1 MMRSKTRIIR
11 YFTIETNNKNL
22 QNMKKSLLVILCMTL
37 SFSIFAQEAADKHLA
52 KLPAVDIQTL
62 DGAVFNTKDI
72 QNDGKPV
79 IISLWATW
87 CKPCIAELLAIADE
101 YEDWVEETG
110 VKLYAISIDDAK
122 TSARVAPF
130 VNGKGWEY
138 TVLLDVNSDFK
149 RAMNVNDVPYMCIL
163 NGDGEIV
170 WQHTSYAPGSEEEV
184 YEVIKS
190 LVKK

>member
-1 MMRSKTRIIR
+1 
-11 YFTIETNNKNL
+11 
-22 QNMKKSLLVILCMTL
+22 MKKTIILAIALIACFAL
-37 SFSIFAQEAADKHLA
+37 SAQNDQPAKDQHLA
-52 KLPAVDIQTL
+52 KLPAIDIQTV
-62 DGAVFNTKDI
+62 DGKVFNTKDI
-72 QNDGKPV
+72 QNDGKP
-79 IISLWATW
+79 IIVSLWATW

-110 VKLYAISIDDAK
+110 VKLYAIAIDDAK

-163 NGDGEIV
+163 NGNGEIV
-170 WQHTSYAPGSEEEV
+170 WQHTSYAPGSENEV
-184 YEVIKS
+184 YEIIKKLAS
-190 LVKK
+190 EK

>member
-1 MMRSKTRIIR
+1 M
-11 YFTIETNNKNL
+11 
-22 QNMKKSLLVILCMTL
+22 
-37 SFSIFAQEAADKHLA
+37 FSICIFAQEAKDKHLA
-52 KLPAVDIQTL
+52 KLPAVEIQDL
-62 DGAVFNTKDI
+62 NGNAFNTKDI
-72 QNDGKPV
+72 QNDGKPI

-130 VNGKGWEY
+130 VKGKGWEY

-149 RAMNVNDVPYMCIL
+149 RAMNVNDVPFLCIL

-170 WQHTSYAPGSEEEV
+170 WQHTSYAQGSEEEV
-184 YEVIKS
+184 FEVVKS

>member
-1 MMRSKTRIIR
+1 MK
-11 YFTIETNNKNL
+11 KNL
-22 QNMKKSLLVILCMTL
+22 IIIICMML
-37 SFSIFAQEAADKHLA
+37 SINIFAQEAKDKHLA
-52 KLPAVDIQTL
+52 KLPAVEIQ
-62 DGAVFNTKDI
+62 DMNGNAFNTKDI

-110 VKLYAISIDDAK
+110 VKLYAVSIDDAK

-130 VNGKGWEY
+130 VKGKGWEY

-149 RAMNVNDVPYMCIL
+149 RAMCPTC
-163 NGDGEIV
+163 
-170 WQHTSYAPGSEEEV
+170 AF
-184 YEVIKS
+184 
-190 LVKK
+190 

>member
-1 MMRSKTRIIR
+1 
-11 YFTIETNNKNL
+11 
-22 QNMKKSLLVILCMTL
+22 MKKSLLIIICMML
-37 SFSIFAQEAADKHLA
+37 SINIFAQEAKDKHLA
-52 KLPAVDIQTL
+52 KLPAVEIQDL
-62 DGAVFNTKDI
+62 NGNAFNTKDI
-72 QNDGKPV
+72 QNDGKPI

-101 YEDWVEETG
+101 YEDWVEQTG

-130 VNGKGWEY
+130 VKGKGWEY

-149 RAMNVNDVPYMCIL
+149 RAMNVNDVPFLCIL

-170 WQHTSYAPGSEEEV
+170 WQHTSYAQGSEEEV
-184 YEVIKS
+184 FEIVKS

>member
-1 MMRSKTRIIR
+1 
-11 YFTIETNNKNL
+11 
-22 QNMKKSLLVILCMTL
+22 MKKIFLIAAAITLCFSLN
-37 SFSIFAQEAADKHLA
+37 AQNPNPQKPAAG
-52 KLPAVDIQTL
+52 LPSVNIQTV
-62 DGAVFNTKDI
+62 DGKVFNTADI
-72 QNDGKPV
+72 SNDGKPV
-79 IISLWATW
+79 IVSLWATW

-110 VKLYAISIDDAK
+110 VKLFAVSIDDAK

-163 NGDGEIV
+163 NGKGEIV
-170 WQHTSYAPGSEEEV
+170 WQHTSYAPGSEKEV
-184 YEVIKS
+184 YEI
-190 LVKK
+190 VKKLAEEQKAAE

>member
-1 MMRSKTRIIR
+1 MK
-11 YFTIETNNKNL
+11 KNL
-22 QNMKKSLLVILCMTL
+22 LIIICMMF
-37 SFSIFAQEAADKHLA
+37 SISIFAQEAKDKHLA
-52 KLPAVDIQTL
+52 KLPAVEIQDL
-62 DGAVFNTKDI
+62 NGNAFNTKDI
-72 QNDGKPV
+72 QNDGKPI

-130 VNGKGWEY
+130 VKGKGWEY

-149 RAMNVNDVPYMCIL
+149 RAMNVNDVPFLCIL

-170 WQHTSYAPGSEEEV
+170 WQLCSYAQGSEEEV
-184 YEVIKS
+184 FEIVKS

>member
-1 MMRSKTRIIR
+1 MK
-11 YFTIETNNKNL
+11 KNL
-22 QNMKKSLLVILCMTL
+22 LIAICMML
-37 SFSIFAQEAADKHLA
+37 SISVFAQEAVNKHLA
-52 KLPAVDIQTL
+52 KLPAVEIQDIN
-62 DGAVFNTKDI
+62 GNPFNTKDI

-79 IISLWATW
+79 IVSLWATW

-110 VKLYAISIDDAK
+110 VKLYAVSIDDAK

-130 VNGKGWEY
+130 VNGKNWEY

-184 YEVIKS
+184 YEIIKS

>member
-1 MMRSKTRIIR
+1 
-11 YFTIETNNKNL
+11 
-22 QNMKKSLLVILCMTL
+22 MKKYLLIIICMMF
-37 SFSIFAQEAADKHLA
+37 SISIFAQEAKDKHLA
-52 KLPAVDIQTL
+52 KLPAVEIQDL
-62 DGAVFNTKDI
+62 NGNAFNTKDI
-72 QNDGKPV
+72 QNDGKPI

-130 VNGKGWEY
+130 VKGKGWEY

-149 RAMNVNDVPYMCIL
+149 RAMNVNDVPFLCIL

-170 WQHTSYAPGSEEEV
+170 WQHTSYAQGSEEEV
-184 YEVIKS
+184 FEVVKS

>member
-1 MMRSKTRIIR
+1 
-11 YFTIETNNKNL
+11 
-22 QNMKKSLLVILCMTL
+22 MKKCFFIIITMIL
-37 SFSIFAQEAADKHLA
+37 SINLFAQEVKDKHLA
-52 KLPAVDIQTL
+52 KLPAVEIQDLNGTP
-62 DGAVFNTKDI
+62 FNTQNI

-101 YEDWVEETG
+101 YEEWVEETG

-130 VNGKGWEY
+130 VKGKNWEY

-163 NGDGEIV
+163 NGEGEIV

-184 YEVIKS
+184 YAVIKS

>member
-1 MMRSKTRIIR
+1 
-11 YFTIETNNKNL
+11 
-22 QNMKKSLLVILCMTL
+22 MKKTIILAIALIACFAL
-37 SFSIFAQEAADKHLA
+37 SAQNDQPAKDQHLA
-52 KLPAVDIQTL
+52 KLPAIDIQTV
-62 DGAVFNTKDI
+62 DGKVFNTKDI
-72 QNDGKPV
+72 QNDGKP
-79 IISLWATW
+79 IIVSLWATW

-110 VKLYAISIDDAK
+110 VKLYAIAIDDAK

-163 NGDGEIV
+163 NGNGEIV
-170 WQHTSYAPGSEEEV
+170 WQHTSYAPGSENEV
-184 YEVIKS
+184 YEI
-190 LVKK
+190 LKKLASEK

>member
-1 MMRSKTRIIR
+1 
-11 YFTIETNNKNL
+11 
-22 QNMKKSLLVILCMTL
+22 MKKHLLVILCMAL
-37 SFSIFAQEAADKHLA
+37 SISLFAQEENNKHLA
-52 KLPAVDIQTL
+52 KLPAIEIQDL
-62 DGAVFNTKDI
+62 NGNPFNTKDI

-79 IISLWATW
+79 IVSLWATW

-110 VKLYAISIDDAK
+110 VKLYAVSIDDSK
-122 TSARVAPF
+122 TSSRVAPF
-130 VNGKGWEY
+130 VKGKNWEY

-149 RAMNVNDVPYMCIL
+149 RAMNVNDVPFLCIL

-170 WQHTSYAPGSEEEV
+170 WQHTSYAPGGEEEV
-184 YEVIKS
+184 YEIIKS

>member
-1 MMRSKTRIIR
+1 MK
-11 YFTIETNNKNL
+11 KNL
-22 QNMKKSLLVILCMTL
+22 IFVILMML
-37 SFSIFAQEAADKHLA
+37 SINIFAQEAKDKHLA
-52 KLPAVDIQTL
+52 KLPAVEIQDL
-62 DGAVFNTKDI
+62 NGNAFNTKDI
-72 QNDGKPV
+72 QNDGKPI

-110 VKLYAISIDDAK
+110 VKLYAISIDDSK
-122 TSARVAPF
+122 TSSRVAPF
-130 VNGKGWEY
+130 VKGKNWEY

-149 RAMNVNDVPYMCIL
+149 RAMNVNDVPFLCIL

-170 WQHTSYAPGSEEEV
+170 WQHTSYAQGSEEEV
-184 YEVIKS
+184 FEIVKS

>member
-1 MMRSKTRIIR
+1 MK
-11 YFTIETNNKNL
+11 KNL
-22 QNMKKSLLVILCMTL
+22 LIILCMVF
-37 SFSIFAQEAADKHLA
+37 SISIFAQEAKDKHLA
-52 KLPAVDIQTL
+52 KLPAVEIQDL
-62 DGAVFNTKDI
+62 NGNAFNTKDI
-72 QNDGKPV
+72 QNDGKPI

-130 VNGKGWEY
+130 VKGKGWEY

-149 RAMNVNDVPYMCIL
+149 RAMNVNDVPFLCIL
-163 NGDGEIV
+163 NGDSEIV
-170 WQHTSYAPGSEEEV
+170 WQHTSYAQGSEEEV
-184 YEVIKS
+184 FEIVKS

>member
-1 MMRSKTRIIR
+1 
-11 YFTIETNNKNL
+11 
-22 QNMKKSLLVILCMTL
+22 MKKNILIIICMVL
-37 SFSIFAQEAADKHLA
+37 SINLFAQEAKDKHLA
-52 KLPAVDIQTL
+52 KLPAVEIQDL
-62 DGAVFNTKDI
+62 NGNAFNTKDI
-72 QNDGKPV
+72 QKSDKKV
-79 IISLWATW
+79 LLDFFATW

-130 VNGKGWEY
+130 VKGKGWEY

-149 RAMNVNDVPYMCIL
+149 RAMNVNDVPFLCIL

-184 YEVIKS
+184 FEIVKS